1 MVEMDAAAEL
11 PHVTK
16 IFKQEVYK
24 ASYYHSNI
32 VASGAKLVM
41 AAREYQ
47 TFAKKPKYGAPDTE
61 LAAAFVLMPHNFRSC
76 FDRNATSARYTL
88 IEAVSDS
95 ASVAIPPTPNGR
107 RYLRRSKRI
116 AAQVTEQAG
125 CEKVAE
131 HASSTHLQPGVKK

>member
-1 MVEMDAAAEL
+1 MWDAAAEL

-16 IFKQEVYK
+16 IFKQEVNK

-76 FDRNATSARYTL
+76 FDRNATSVRYTL

-95 ASVAIPPTPNGR
+95 ASVAIPPTPGTPSHGR

-116 AAQVTEQAG
+116 AEQVTDSKLEQSKNKQA
-125 CEKVAE
+125 
-131 HASSTHLQPGVKK
+131 